1 MSQNHRVPR
10 STGVTLPPFQALY
23 DEHRDRVWRF
33 VVSLVG
39 RADADDVFQ
48 ETWLAAL
55 RSYPTL
61 RDASNLRSWVL
72 TIAASKATDE
82 HRSRARR
89 PAPVDAVPDIASA
102 AATTH
107 DDGLWAQVRE
117 LPPKQRTALAHRFVG
132 DLAYD
137 DIAAVMGTSP
147 AAARRNVHEALTKLR
162 STCFAPQ
169 APR

>member
-1 MSQNHRVPR
+1 MGVAR

-55 RSYPTL
+55 RTYPTL
-61 RDASNLRSWVL
+61 RDTSNLRSWVL

-89 PAPVDAVPDIASA
+89 PAPTDTLPDTAGRS
-102 AATTH
+102 TPVH
-107 DDGLWAQVRE
+107 DDGLWAQVRA

-132 DLAYD
+132 DLAYA
-137 DIAAVMGTSP
+137 DIATAMGTTP

-162 STCFAPQ
+162 STCLTTQ
-169 APR
+169 AP

>member
-1 MSQNHRVPR
+1 MPR

-23 DEHRDRVWRF
+23 DEHRDMVWRF

-61 RDASNLRSWVL
+61 RDASNLRSWVI
-72 TIAASKATDE
+72 TVAASKATDE

-89 PAPVDAVPDIASA
+89 PAPVDEVPDVVAV
-102 AATTH
+102 TPVPR
-107 DDGLWAQVRE
+107 DDGLWARVHG
-117 LPPKQRTALAHRFVG
+117 LPAKQRTAVVLRFVG

-137 DIAAVMGTSP
+137 DVAAAMGTSP

-162 STCFAPQ
+162 ST
-169 APR
+169 

>member
-1 MSQNHRVPR
+1 MPR
-10 STGVTLPPFQALY
+10 STGVTLPPFQLLY

-82 HRSRARR
+82 HRARTRR
-89 PAPVDAVPDIASA
+89 PDPTPDLPDGVAVVPDIA
-102 AATTH
+102 
-107 DDGLWAQVRE
+107 DDSLWADVRE
-117 LPPKQRTALAHRFVG
+117 LPPKQRTALAHRFIG
-132 DLAYD
+132 DLAYA
-137 DIAAVMGTSP
+137 DIAVAMGTTP

-162 STCFAPQ
+162 TTWRAGQ
-169 APR
+169 R